1 MKKGFGIIDI
11 LIALLIIGVV
21 FALMNS
27 KNPIVEEHQRID
39 VQKQKADEMVEQIK
53 QLREQNAVENQRILN
68 NLDE

>member
-1 MKKGFGIIDI
+1 MKKAFGAVDL

-21 FALMNS
+21 FALLNS

-53 QLREQNAVENQRILN
+53 QLREQNALEHQRMLN